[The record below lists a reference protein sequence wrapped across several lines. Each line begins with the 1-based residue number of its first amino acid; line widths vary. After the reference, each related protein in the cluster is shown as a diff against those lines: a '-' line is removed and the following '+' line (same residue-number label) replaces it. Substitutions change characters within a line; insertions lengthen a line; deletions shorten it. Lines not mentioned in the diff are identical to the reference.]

1 MLNNI
6 GFFQL
11 DNLIKSRIPFFFI
24 NMGPSLVSWYTS
36 IYKMHVET
44 YEILAQPE
52 QALSAVEEKKIPKV
66 LYIEMALALDV
77 FIFMNCILLAS
88 TTKRGM
94 EYFSQSFPGLMVR
107 IGEKEGWELLADD
120 TENN

>member
-52 QALSAVEEKKIPKV
+52 EALAAIQEKKIPKDFAIV
-66 LYIEMALALDV
+66 IACEDGQ
-77 FIFMNCILLAS
+77 
-88 TTKRGM
+88 K
-94 EYFSQSFPGLMVR
+94 SQSLYHELGEEGYTNVYLVNGGHQQLM
-107 IGEKEGWELLADD
+107 
-120 TENN
+120 TERDQV